1 MRVSTRTTTRRRNEN
16 PIRIL
21 LACYGVP
28 IPSPYIHPI
37 PDRQMLHQPH
47 VTCSLV
53 VFDLYDDDGIPKV
66 LLVLQEEEGLWNL
79 PVGFLEEKE
88 SLEECAARE
97 LLEETGVDL
106 DPDNLCQAMTV
117 EKEIQNPRTRT
128 ITVVYTAVVDKHE
141 HPICAADDVEGVAWF
156 PMDELPSLA
165 VEHLEIVRK
174 TLGEVYHDRG

>member
-1 MRVSTRTTTRRRNEN
+1 MS
-16 PIRIL
+16 
-21 LACYGVP
+21 
-28 IPSPYIHPI
+28 
-37 PDRQMLHQPH
+37 HQPH
-47 VTCSLV
+47 VTCNVV
-53 VFDLYDDDGIPKV
+53 VFDLYDDDDIPKV
-66 LLVLQEEEGLWNL
+66 LLILQEEEGLWSL

-88 SLEECAARE
+88 SLEECAVRE